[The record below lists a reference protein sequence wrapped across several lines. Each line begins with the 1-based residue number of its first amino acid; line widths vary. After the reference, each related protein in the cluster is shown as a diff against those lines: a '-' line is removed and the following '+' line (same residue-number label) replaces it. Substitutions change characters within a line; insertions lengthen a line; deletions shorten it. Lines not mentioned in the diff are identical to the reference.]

1 MTPTWATPADVADAL
16 GGTADASDTFLIAC
30 TDAANAYAWRRRDE
44 AGYMDDPA
52 VSPGPDA
59 TMGVTVYAVALYRE
73 RGSVDS
79 YASFEQFGAGAVPQS
94 TFGQVNRLLGVPRGQ
109 CDAPPTVDQLAARR
123 IARRF
128 QQWAI

>member
-16 GGTADASDTFLIAC
+16 GGTADPADTFLIAC

-44 AGYMDDPA
+44 AGYVDDPA

-79 YASFEQFGAGAVPQS
+79 YASFEQFGAGAVHSPHSDKS
-94 TFGQVNRLLGVPRGQ
+94 TGCSACPADNATRH
-109 CDAPPTVDQLAARR
+109 
-123 IARRF
+123 
-128 QQWAI
+128 